1 MNLVEKATKV
11 MGFKASIVSEC
22 KKRNMRVPTDEQI
35 SAYINSGR
43 PMTLDAL
50 MYDYTHFEGVFTLP
64 NREPTPLEEA
74 TLKATLEQLDEAQ
87 LKVLWGVFIQ
97 EIGNDCGGYIYDL
110 ADDNERQ
117 YLLDRLS
124 QETLSEI
131 GGLVIR
137 EDARFIRIV
146 DDKPQVVDI
155 EQEIEVHW
163 HEIFERVMLFPYC
176 YEYDYEEGS
185 GFFTNIIAPIM
196 IKMLGYDTDYQTC
209 EVKYK
214 GEK

>member
-1 MNLVEKATKV
+1 MNLVQKATKV
-11 MGFKASIVSEC
+11 MEFKSSIIIEC

-87 LKVLWGVFIQ
+87 LKVLWGVYNQ
-97 EIGNDCGGYIYDL
+97 EIGSSDYVYDL
-110 ADDNERQ
+110 ADDHEST
-117 YLLDRLS
+117 YLMAKFS
-124 QETLSEI
+124 QEVILEI
-131 GGLVIR
+131 GGLVTR
-137 EDARFIRIV
+137 DDVRFIRFV
-146 DDKPQVVDI
+146 DDKPQAVDI

-196 IKMLGYDTDYQTC
+196 IKMLGYDTNYQTC